1 MNNASQKVRRAP
13 GFEDRAGTQFQ
24 RMQTAIDTLRKQFAT
39 RGYIPIDT
47 PLIEHTELFLRMSGG
62 LLSSQLFDFTG
73 PDGSNISVRP
83 ELTAPVI
90 RYALEND
97 DAPLPQRYQYAA
109 PVVRYTERPYDA
121 PTSSVPN
128 PRQVIQVG
136 AELIGEAH
144 PASDAEVIAMAYEA
158 AKRITNQTA
167 LTVRVGHVGLIW
179 SILEQFTIS
188 ERAKLFLANSVE
200 KLTSD
205 EASRRSVQ
213 HEADRL
219 GLTSIENASRSE
231 NVAEAEFIS
240 RIVSGAASLPYQN
253 LQSSRSAEEI
263 IERLRQNLNQPHDAG
278 DFARAMKCISEI
290 ATVRGDADLV
300 SDQLHVATQRYNV
313 NPSDALQNLVDVVDA
328 AKYEDMPSTH
338 IQTDIGMATGI
349 AYYTGMIFDIS
360 ISEPNRDDNVRLGGG
375 GRYDRLASALGSAD
389 DLPALGFALDLDAML
404 ALSQTQQHDAT
415 GINRVLVVP
424 ADKES
429 VGATAALARSMRNK
443 GVTAIALFAPTQSFQ
458 QIASANN
465 AGKVIRV
472 SSDGSMETLQL

>member
-1 MNNASQKVRRAP
+1 MNNVSQKVRRAP
-13 GFEDRAGTQFQ
+13 GFEDRAGPQLQ

-90 RYALEND
+90 RYALENN

-109 PVVRYTERPYDA
+109 PIVRYTERPYDA

-158 AKRITNQTA
+158 AKRITNQPA

-205 EASRRSVQ
+205 EVSRKSVQ

-219 GLTSIENASRSE
+219 GLISIENDSRSE

-240 RIVSGAASLPYQN
+240 RIVSGAAILPYQN

-300 SDQLHVATQRYNV
+300 SEQLHAATQRYNV

-338 IQTDIGMATGI
+338 IQIDIGMATGI

-360 ISEPNRDDNVRLGGG
+360 IPNGNDNVRLGGG
-375 GRYDRLASALGSAD
+375 GRYDRLASALGSSD

-404 ALSQTQQHDAT
+404 ALSQTQQQDAT

-443 GVTAIALFAPTQSFQ
+443 GMTAIALFAPTQSFQ

-465 AGKVIRV
+465 ADKIIRV
-472 SSDGSMETLQL
+472 SSDGSMETSQL